1 MTTVAEFLDRDLRV
15 NEAVDRLATLLSE
28 SRARAPV
35 PASTRSYTTTPDGRV
50 LDRYG
55 HLVYD
60 PKAGNEK
67 TRA

>member
-1 MTTVAEFLDRDLRV
+1 MAEFQNRDLRV
-15 NEAVDRLATLLSE
+15 NDAVDRLTTLLNE
-28 SRARAPV
+28 SRARTPA

-60 PKAGNEK
+60 PKAGNET
-67 TRA
+67 TRT